1 MRGKTKAVQK
11 NKAKTLKV
19 TKVRPA
25 TAPERQRECS
35 QLSVRDMDEPRESNQ
50 EKQIEWIFQCLGFG
64 DKDDKVANE
73 VFKQL
78 VKKSDKGVRSVEIS
92 GRCHVSQ
99 GAVVYHLNT
108 FMRNGVVIKQGRYYY
123 LKRARL
129 DNTLDEME
137 AEMLRRFERMKRI
150 ARLIEE
156 EMTQ

>member
-1 MRGKTKAVQK
+1 MRGKTKQ
-11 NKAKTLKV
+11 KAKQR
-19 TKVRPA
+19 RPA
-25 TAPERQRECS
+25 KRGAQPQGTPPKRQRECNEMA
-35 QLSVRDMDEPRESNQ
+35 LRDLDEPKERNS

-64 DKDDKVANE
+64 DEDDKLANE
-73 VFKQL
+73 VFKEL

-108 FMRNGVVIKQGRYYY
+108 MMRSGAVVKQGRFYY
-123 LKRARL
+123 LKRTRL
-129 DNTLDEME
+129 DNTIEDME
-137 AEMLRRFERMKRI
+137 AEMVRRFERMKRI